1 MATKV
6 DKLYFYAKNSNKSFA
21 TLLYNQIET
30 LDLSSKKIKN
40 GRIYKSST
48 VFFINILSELL
59 NRLCD

>member
-1 MATKV
+1 MVTKV

-48 VFFINILSELL
+48 VFL
-59 NRLCD
+59 